1 MSQVFTFEVGPE
13 GGVLSEIKCPS
24 VYEWGLND
32 VSASES
38 GRTDNAIMHKNRVAQ
53 KRKIKL
59 AWNGLTPSEIATI
72 LTAFNPEYVDVK
84 SWDFMD
90 GADTKRTY
98 YVGDRE
104 GNVKVWTSGNK
115 VIETISFDIIER

>member
-1 MSQVFTFEVGPE
+1 MAQTFTFKVGPE
-13 GGVLSEIKCPS
+13 GGALSEIQCPS
-24 VYEWGLND
+24 EYEWGLND

-38 GRTDNAIMHKNRVAQ
+38 GRTDDTIMHKNRVGQ

-59 AWNGLTPSEIATI
+59 AWNGLSPSEISTI
-72 LTAFNPEYVDVK
+72 LNAFNPEYVDVL
-84 SWDFMD
+84 SWDFLD

-104 GNVKVWTSGNK
+104 SNVKIWTVNNK
-115 VIETISFDIIER
+115 VVETLSFDIIER